1 MKIEI
6 VSESENPLQKRRE
19 VIANLDYNGATTS
32 KADIQKSI
40 AEQFKVSMDNVEIK
54 KILSEVG
61 KSRGKA
67 WIRIWKEKKIPLYS
81 EIKKE
86 KAAKSKEEKPKEE
99 PKKEEKKE

>member
-1 MKIEI
+1 MKIEV

-32 KADIQKSI
+32 KADLQKSI
-40 AEQFKVSMDNVEIK
+40 ADQFKVSIDSVEIK

-61 KSRGKA
+61 KSKGKA
-67 WIRIWKEKKIPLYS
+67 WIRIWKEKKVPLYS

-86 KAAKSKEEKPKEE
+86 KKAKPAESKEE
-99 PKKEEKKE
+99 PKKEEKPKE